1 MIKFKDILN
10 EGYTTY
16 RIMIRVSH
24 LKDLNSN
31 EMADIVRALKGVTI
45 VRQARTE
52 TGIIPKSIFTTK
64 FRTNINVKDTLKNI
78 KSELLAQ
85 EGIKNVDIAY
95 KTLEKVE

>member
-1 MIKFKDILN
+1 MIRFKNILN
-10 EGYTTY
+10 EMHTTY
-16 RIMIRVSH
+16 RVMIRVSH
-24 LKDLNSN
+24 LKDINSN
-31 EMADIVRALKGVTI
+31 EMADILRAIKGVTI

-64 FRTNINVKDTLKNI
+64 FRTNINVKDSLKNL

-85 EGIKNVDIAY
+85 DGIKNVDIAY